1 MAYNLDA
8 KVTAQLAT
16 KPVIKAHRALPDV
29 TMVHSDMGSQY
40 TSQLFESTLDSYGL
54 VHSYSLKSHPYDNA
68 LIENFHSIL
77 KRE

>member
-16 KPVIKAHRALPDV
+16 KTVIKANRALSYA

-40 TSQLFESTLDSYGL
+40 TS
-54 VHSYSLKSHPYDNA
+54 
-68 LIENFHSIL
+68 
-77 KRE
+77 